1 MPTQVGLRAFV
12 LSNQKGNS
20 GVDIVIIGAGA
31 MGGLFGGL
39 LAETGQSVRFID
51 IPGPHLTA
59 LMQTGLRLQ
68 TDGGDRTISVHA
80 GTADSF
86 SGPCE
91 LAIVF
96 TKGPH
101 TEAALLG
108 AAHLIGPE
116 SWILTVQNGLGNEAA
131 IRKAIPHARVAT
143 GMTSWPA
150 DLVGPGH
157 VASHGHGTVRIWSTE
172 PEPETAMQRIAAVLS
187 AAGLDCIADPQVDVA
202 IWEKVAFNAAMNS
215 VSAVTRLPVGPIA
228 DNPDGRLLVFAIVL
242 ETLAVAKARGLA
254 VDADRVRRTLE
265 MAFTEH
271 RGHQPSM
278 LQDVLA
284 GRPTEIENINGAIVA
299 YAAELGIDTPV
310 TKSLRDLVRLISQ
323 ARAAKLE

>member
-1 MPTQVGLRAFV
+1 M
-12 LSNQKGNS
+12 
-20 GVDIVIIGAGA
+20 DIVIIGAGA

-39 LAETGQSVRFID
+39 LTESGQAVRLID
-51 IPGPHLTA
+51 VPGPQLTA
-59 LMQTGLRLQ
+59 LMRNGLRLQ
-68 TDGGDRTISVHA
+68 TDGGDRTIGVRA
-80 GTADSF
+80 GVADSF
-86 SGPCE
+86 SGPCD

-101 TEAALLG
+101 TEGAMRG

-116 SWILTVQNGLGNEAA
+116 TWVLTVQNGLGNEAA
-131 IRKAIPHARVAT
+131 IRQVVPHARVAT

-150 DLVGPGH
+150 DLAGPGH
-157 VASHGHGTVRIWSTE
+157 VTSHGRGSVRIWSAEAE
-172 PEPETAMQRIAAVLS
+172 PAAVMQRIAAVLS
-187 AAGLDCIADPQVDVA
+187 AAGLDCIADPAVEVA
-202 IWEKVAFNAAMNS
+202 VWEKVAFNAAMNS
-215 VSAVTRLPVGPIA
+215 VAAVTRLPVGPIA
-228 DNPDGRLLVFAIVL
+228 DHPAGRLLVFGIVM

-271 RGHQPSM
+271 RTHQPSM

-284 GRPTEIENINGAIVA
+284 GRQTEIDNINGAIVA

-310 TKSLRDLVRLISQ
+310 TKSLRDLVRLISH
-323 ARAAKLE
+323 AMVAKLD

>member
-1 MPTQVGLRAFV
+1 VPDD
-12 LSNQKGNS
+12 KDEES
-20 GVDIVIIGAGA
+20 GVDILIIGAGA

-39 LAETGQSVRFID
+39 LTESGQTVRLID
-51 IPGPHLTA
+51 VPGPHLSA
-59 LMQTGLRLQ
+59 LMSNGLHLQ
-68 TDGGDRTISVHA
+68 TDGGDRTISVRA

-86 SGPCE
+86 TGPCD

-101 TEAALLG
+101 TETAARN

-131 IRKAIPHARVAT
+131 IRAALPPARVAV

-157 VASHGHGTVRIWSTE
+157 VASHGHGTVRIWSAE
-172 PEPETAMQRIAAVLS
+172 PDPETAMQRIAAVLT
-187 AAGLDCIADPQVDVA
+187 AAGLDCTADPEVDVA

-228 DNPDGRLLVFAIVL
+228 DNPAGRLLVFGIVM

-265 MAFTEH
+265 MAFAQH
-271 RGHQPSM
+271 RSHQPSM
-278 LQDVLA
+278 LQDVLT

-299 YAAELGIDTPV
+299 FAEELGIETPV
-310 TKSLRDLVRLISQ
+310 TKSLRDLVRLIAQ
-323 ARAAKLE
+323 AAASKLE